1 MKDNHITE
9 ILDNAPFASLSEN
22 ELLAISAHTE
32 SCADCARALAAARI
46 SSLLVKERTS
56 QIAENTLNAN
66 PFFQTRVVAAW
77 REQQS
82 TGAAWS
88 LRRLWNAA
96 GGLVASMA
104 VTTAALVVF
113 TFVAPATDSN
123 ATATAALLPPSAEAL
138 VLDQGT
144 DDMTNDQV
152 LNAIYNDEDEG
163 K

>member
-1 MKDNHITE
+1 
-9 ILDNAPFASLSEN
+9 
-22 ELLAISAHTE
+22 
-32 SCADCARALAAARI
+32 
-46 SSLLVKERTS
+46 
-56 QIAENTLNAN
+56 
-66 PFFQTRVVAAW
+66 
-77 REQQS
+77 
-82 TGAAWS
+82 